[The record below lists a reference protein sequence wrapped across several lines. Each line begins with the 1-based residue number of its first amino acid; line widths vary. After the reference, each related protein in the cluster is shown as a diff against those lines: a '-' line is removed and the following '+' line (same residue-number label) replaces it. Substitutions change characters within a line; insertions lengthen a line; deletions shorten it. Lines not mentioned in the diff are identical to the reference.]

1 MRDVV
6 SDAGMRDAGETRD
19 AGASDETHD
28 AGSHADAAMAH
39 EQPDASEIVDAGS
52 ADSGSGRADAGAIDA
67 AANDAGSSDAG
78 LSDARSPVQDA
89 SVDLPP
95 EPRTDGCP
103 DDAPMALTRVR
114 VRAAAAQAAKI
125 VGARI
130 QGSNSGPTTDFTDLA
145 TIEAAPTEGAFA
157 DIEFANTVM
166 YRYIRFYAPMGSQG
180 GIAEVEFYNGRR
192 KLGGAPLGTVS
203 PDAAHPYALAF
214 DGDATTYFDITA
226 TGGGYVGLD
235 IARGYVTSA
244 VTFSP
249 GTASSTTPLDVTLQ
263 TETTG
268 ATIQYTTDGSDPSGT
283 VGSQYA
289 SPLRVTSG
297 RTTVRAVAS
306 SDCRFDSSITS
317 ATYAIGNS
325 TPVNRGLKSYHIG
338 NSLTD
343 TINAWLKP
351 IADSTGVEHEYAR
364 WTIPG
369 APIKWLAEHQGDGFG
384 DPAGAASFDSFVQSF
399 APIDH
404 MSLQP
409 YADPS
414 FEGQG
419 GAAVGLINT
428 ALRYSPDLQVWIY
441 AQWQGQ
447 TQWQTSVFAN
457 GGDASFPEYTVP
469 AKPTS
474 WEEGTRN
481 ALLYFEQ
488 FRTYVDTRVTANTKP
503 MLVVPA
509 GLALVELKR
518 QIDQGSVPGFTNF
531 FGSMFEDEEHLTQPA
546 QYLVALVFY
555 ACLYRENP
563 EGRVTFNG
571 PLTAEQA
578 KIFQRIAWTTAS
590 GYAGSGILQ

>member
-1 MRDVV
+1 
-6 SDAGMRDAGETRD
+6 
-19 AGASDETHD
+19 
-28 AGSHADAAMAH
+28 
-39 EQPDASEIVDAGS
+39 
-52 ADSGSGRADAGAIDA
+52 
-67 AANDAGSSDAG
+67 
-78 LSDARSPVQDA
+78 
-89 SVDLPP
+89 
-95 EPRTDGCP
+95 
-103 DDAPMALTRVR
+103 
-114 VRAAAAQAAKI
+114 
-125 VGARI
+125 
-130 QGSNSGPTTDFTDLA
+130 
-145 TIEAAPTEGAFA
+145 
-157 DIEFANTVM
+157 M
-166 YRYIRFYAPMGSQG
+166 YRYVRFYAPAGSQG
-180 GIAEVEFYNGRR
+180 AIAEIEFYNGRR

-203 PDAAHPYALAF
+203 PDAEHPYTLAF

-226 TGGGYVGLD
+226 PGGGYVGLD

-249 GTASSTTPLDVTLQ
+249 DTAGSTTPIDVALQ
-263 TETTG
+263 TETAG
-268 ATIQYTTDGSDPSGT
+268 ATIHYTTDGSDPSSGA
-283 VGSQYA
+283 GSRYT

-297 RTTVRAVAS
+297 RTTVRAFAS
-306 SDCRFDSSITS
+306 SNCRFDSPITS
-317 ATYAIGNS
+317 TTYVIGSS
-325 TPVNRGLKSYHIG
+325 TPVTRGLKSYHIG

-369 APIKWLAEHQGDGFG
+369 APIKWLEEHQGEGFG
-384 DPAGAASFDSFVQSF
+384 DPAGAASFDTFVQSF

-409 YADPS
+409 YSDPG
-414 FEGQG
+414 FESQG
-419 GAAVGLINT
+419 GAAVSLINT

-457 GGDASFPEYTVP
+457 GGGADFPEYTVP
-469 AKPTS
+469 AKPTN

-488 FRTYVDTRVTANTKP
+488 FRTYVDTRVTTNRKP
-503 MLVVPA
+503 ILVVPA
-509 GLALVELKR
+509 GLALVELKK
-518 QIDQGSVPGFTNF
+518 QIDQGAVPGFTNF

-555 ACLYRENP
+555 ACLYRQNP
-563 EGRVTFNG
+563 EGTVTFNG
-571 PLTAEQA
+571 PLTAQQA

-590 GYAGSGILQ
+590 GYAGSGI